1 MNIATTTPAEI
12 DTKLRDLL
20 DDLVAA
26 NRAADLAQIAVNR
39 AAGDRQD
46 RRGRWGMS
54 AGEARDKADEIAR
67 QHGDSYAKDQARA
80 ALAELRKQLGLVAD
94 VQRQVDQLEAEFT
107 ACGGWT
113 RAYLAITNGRGHIH
127 STKWCSTC
135 NNGQSLTT
143 FYWFAELSGSDQAE
157 IIRQAGSDACTVC
170 YPDAPVED
178 LRRPRS
184 LFTPDE
190 EQVQHDRA
198 LQREQ
203 RAAKRAAAAAK
214 AITNPD
220 GTPLLDA
227 DKRPIKTERGAE
239 IAAVTA
245 LVDDEWYEFRHL
257 QAEGWRAYVGRAVV
271 ALAAKRGITESEV
284 RAALEDKAQ
293 KKLRRLRKE
302 AAALGA

>member
-20 DDLVAA
+20 
-26 NRAADLAQIAVNR
+26 NDLAAGNKAVDR
-39 AAGDRQD
+39 AQVAIHHAAGDSTD
-46 RRGRWGMS
+46 RTGRWGMS
-54 AGEARDKADEIAR
+54 AGAARDKADEIA
-67 QHGDSYAKDQARA
+67 QMDGDSYAKDRA
-80 ALAELRKQLGLVAD
+80 QEALAGLRKQLGMVAEIAH
-94 VQRQVDQLEAEFT
+94 QVDQLEAEFT
-107 ACGGWT
+107 ARGGWT
-113 RAYLAITNGRGHIH
+113 RAYLAVTNGRGHIH

-135 NNGQSLTT
+135 NNGQSLTA
-143 FYWFAELSGSDQAE
+143 FYWFAELSGSNQAE

-190 EQVQHDRA
+190 VQVQHDLA
-198 LQREQ
+198 IQREQ
-203 RAAKRAAAAAK
+203 RAAKSAAAAAK

-220 GTPLLDA
+220 GTPLLDE
-227 DKRPIKTERGAE
+227 DNRPIKTERGAE
-239 IAAVTA
+239 IAAVAA

-257 QAEGWRAYVGRAVV
+257 QAEGWRAYVGRAVA
-271 ALAAKRGITESEV
+271 ALAAKRGIDESEV
-284 RAALEDKAQ
+284 RAALDDKAQ